1 MHAMNVFHITALQP
15 NREIRQEVAGD
26 GMWGNGTRRPA
37 QTMPLGARGGCK
49 KRHYLVDRFG
59 NPLFAQ
65 GAENSPPTRTN
76 CTWPP
81 QNLRV
86 GGAKK
91 GTWHPQNLREEGA
104 KFAHATRKKGHLAS
118 AKNVTSPGQKP
129 ALLRESQIETE
140 TSKTLLSCLT
150 AEGGA
155 PASSNQQFSGSAA
168 LRKKSGENGFLEDLA
183 RTLAQYDPKKAEQ
196 EMVNWGG
203 RWRNRYREDM
213 TKAWRVLAEL
223 RSMVK
228 EGRIESNA
236 GAAADDLWR
245 RFA

>member
-1 MHAMNVFHITALQP
+1 
-15 NREIRQEVAGD
+15 
-26 GMWGNGTRRPA
+26 
-37 QTMPLGARGGCK
+37 
-49 KRHYLVDRFG
+49 
-59 NPLFAQ
+59 
-65 GAENSPPTRTN
+65 
-76 CTWPP
+76 
-81 QNLRV
+81 LRV